1 MKKTISI
8 LGLALLAFSNVT
20 LASNVSDFNRSEA
33 EKFVYAKYYATP
45 LCIAISKGELD
56 VVKKMV
62 SYGADVNEKTNGMT
76 PLMYAAR
83 YNQTEIMEFLMEKGA
98 DVKAK
103 CKNGFT
109 ALKHAELSNATE
121 AVQLLK
127 SK

>member
-20 LASNVSDFNRSEA
+20 LASNDTTFTRSEA
-33 EKFVYAKYYATP
+33 ETFVYAKYYATP
-45 LCIAISKGELD
+45 LCIAISKGEVDL
-56 VVKKMV
+56 VKKMV
-62 SYGADVNEKTNGMT
+62 SYGADINEKTNGMT

-83 YNQTEIMEFLMEKGA
+83 YNQTEIITFLLEKGA

-103 CKNGFT
+103 CKNGYT
-109 ALKHAELSNATE
+109 ALQYAEHSNATE

>member
-20 LASNVSDFNRSEA
+20 LASNVSDFDRSEP

-45 LCIAISKGELD
+45 LCIAISKGEVD

-83 YNQTEIMEFLMEKGA
+83 YNQTEIISLLLEKGA
-98 DVKAK
+98 YPKAK
-103 CKNGFT
+103 CKNGLT
-109 ALKHAELSNATE
+109 ALKHAEISKATA
-121 AVQLLK
+121 AVALLK
-127 SK
+127 NN